1 MSVFA
6 AFRTL
11 GQALSALVV
20 TEEVLKL
27 VGDDEA
33 DQASAAVRT
42 AQHEGE
48 DGEMS
53 ENQEPRTLVEEIEVE
68 GRQLVKRVQELIREG
83 NVRRLIIKDNSGKFL
98 LEVPLTIGVVA
109 GGVFALASPVALA
122 LSALAGFVAKVK
134 IEIVRD
140 IETKGIGLDMNGQDD
155 QENDSTED

>member
-1 MSVFA
+1 
-6 AFRTL
+6 
-11 GQALSALVV
+11 
-20 TEEVLKL
+20 
-27 VGDDEA
+27 
-33 DQASAAVRT
+33 
-42 AQHEGE
+42 
-48 DGEMS
+48 MS